1 MILSAFGR
9 DVQLWYNMSGLLK
22 FTSAFPVGADEWRI
36 ENRNVR

>member
-22 FTSAFPVGADEWRI
+22 FAFRVPGRSGRVED
-36 ENRNVR
+36 